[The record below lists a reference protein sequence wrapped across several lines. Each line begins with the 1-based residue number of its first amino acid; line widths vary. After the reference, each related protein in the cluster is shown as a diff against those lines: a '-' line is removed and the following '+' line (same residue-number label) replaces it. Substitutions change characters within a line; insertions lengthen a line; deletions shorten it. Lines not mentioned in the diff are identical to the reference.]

1 MQTIVERVS
10 ATLALALT
18 LGACGETS
26 PTESEGRVGRDDMA
40 ASSVE
45 HRWSVVSGLDNPRGL
60 AFGPDGQ
67 LYVAEAGTG
76 GTTSTLG
83 QCAQEP
89 PPIGPFTGGLTG
101 RISRVTSDGVR
112 HTVASGLPSATGAFG
127 DIVGVSGVAFLQG
140 RLYALVAGGGC
151 SHGHVS
157 DPAGIYQVTGGGAWS
172 PVADFTPFYLA
183 HPAANPDPPSFS
195 PDASL
200 YGIATRGDRLYFTEA
215 NQRGLF
221 EWRPGHGFGRVA
233 DLSVVEGYD
242 VPAALSLDGSLLV
255 SDFGQ
260 LRGPTIGVGTESVYR
275 VGGSGRVS
283 EWATGFTKILG
294 LAEHRGSLYVL
305 EAASTEIFAPGSGR
319 VVRVRQRGLG
329 SRSEVVT
336 GLYFPTAMIIGPDG
350 ALYVSNRGFG
360 AAPGIGE
367 VLRIPL

>member
-1 MQTIVERVS
+1 
-10 ATLALALT
+10 
-18 LGACGETS
+18 
-26 PTESEGRVGRDDMA
+26 MA

-45 HRWSVVSGLDNPRGL
+45 HRWSVVGGFDNPRGL
-60 AFGPDGQ
+60 AFGPDGR

-76 GTTSTLG
+76 GTTSTAG
-83 QCAQEP
+83 QCPQEP
-89 PPIGPFTGGLTG
+89 PPIGPFTGGFTG

-127 DIVGVSGVAFLQG
+127 DIVGVSDVAFLHG
-140 RLYALVAGGGC
+140 RLHALVAGGGC

-157 DPAGIYQVTGGGAWS
+157 DPAGIYRVTDAGAWRA
-172 PVADFTPFYLA
+172 VADFTPFYQA
-183 HPAANPDPPSFS
+183 HPAANPDLPSFS

-200 YGIATRGDRLYFTEA
+200 YAMAARGDRLYFTEA

-233 DLSVVEGYD
+233 DLSLVTALE
-242 VPAALSLDGSLLV
+242 VPTALSVDGPLLV

-275 VGGSGRVS
+275 VGGSGKVS
-283 EWATGFTKILG
+283 VWATGFTKVLG

-305 EAASTEIFAPGSGR
+305 ESASTGIFAPGSGR
-319 VVRVRQRGLG
+319 VVRIEQRGQG
-329 SRSEVVT
+329 SRTEVVS

-360 AAPGIGE
+360 AAPGTGE
-367 VLRIPL
+367 VLRVPLDRALTE